1 MSRQQPTHG
10 LQRGSDE
17 PTRSRM
23 FEGLFGWMFRNLPEA
38 VFEKGDLIELGLR
51 MTSEAPAVDENRE
64 DPDDSGIPAGHTY
77 LGQFIAHDL
86 TFDPTSSLQHDNDP
100 DALVDFRTPRFDLD
114 SVYGRGPVD
123 QPYLYEENDLR
134 LLLGETL
141 QNAHAQDVPR
151 TRLGRAIIGDPRND
165 ENVIIAQLHS
175 IFLRFHNRMA
185 AQNQR
190 ETFEEI
196 QRRVRWHYQ
205 WVVLYDYLRRI
216 VNEKTYKQVLPH
228 YDRRQESNPFKDPPQ
243 LRHYRVRNDPYLPI
257 EFSAAAF
264 RFGHSMVRR
273 RYRLNRDD
281 DVGVGGPFEILGHD
295 EDPTLDLR
303 GFRRFRRDWGIEWD
317 LFFEGVS
324 QDQPARGKGRV
335 QRAFKIDTTLSDP
348 LRRLPA
354 TLARNGQE
362 PLRLLAQRNL
372 IRGLRMRLPS
382 GQTIAR
388 AMGQKPIPDQELWVG
403 PDKTPI
409 TKVSERFANNAPL
422 WFYILAEAQHP
433 DYGSGQ
439 LGPVGGRIVMEV
451 VVGLMLL
458 DGYSFLRQD
467 PLWKPD
473 LKYDFDMAQ
482 FIIQALQEKP
492 PQGEQLQLL

>member
-1 MSRQQPTHG
+1 MSRQQPAHG

-17 PTRSRM
+17 PTRSRV
-23 FEGLFGWMFRNLPEA
+23 FEGLFGRMFRSLPTA
-38 VFEKGDLIELGLR
+38 VFDEADLIQLGSR
-51 MTSEAPAVDENRE
+51 MTSQAPAVDEDRE
-64 DPDDSGIPAGHTY
+64 NPDESRVPAGYTY

-100 DALVDFRTPRFDLD
+100 DALIDFRTPRFDLD

-123 QPYLYEENDLR
+123 QPYLYRDDDLR
-134 LLLGETL
+134 LLLGDKL
-141 QNAHAQDVPR
+141 KNGLAQDVPR
-151 TRLGRAIIGDPRND
+151 TRLARAIIGDPRND
-165 ENVIIAQLHS
+165 ENVIIAQLHAM
-175 IFLRFHNRMA
+175 FLRFHNRMVSLHPG
-185 AQNQR
+185 

-196 QRRVRWHYQ
+196 QQRVRWHYQ
-205 WVVLYDYLRRI
+205 WVVLYDYLRKI

-228 YDRRQESNPFKDPPQ
+228 YERRNESNPFTDPPK
-243 LRHYRVRNDPYLPI
+243 LRHYKVRNEPYLPI
-257 EFSAAAF
+257 EFAAAF

-273 RYRLNRDD
+273 SYRLNRDAD
-281 DVGVGGPFEILGHD
+281 PGVGGPFEILGN

-303 GFRRFRRDWGIEWD
+303 GFRRFHRSWGIEWD
-317 LFFEGVS
+317 LFFEGIS
-324 QDQPARGKGRV
+324 QEQPARGKGRV
-335 QRAFKIDTTLSDP
+335 QRAFKIDTSLSDP

-354 TLARNGQE
+354 TLVTNGHRA
-362 PLRLLAQRNL
+362 LHLLAQRNL
-372 IRGLRMRLPS
+372 IRGWRMGLPS

-388 AMGQKPIPDQELWVG
+388 AMGQEPIPDQQLWVG
-403 PDKTPI
+403 PDKTPLAE
-409 TKVSERFANNAPL
+409 VSTRFANNAPL

-433 DYGSGQ
+433 DYGNGQ

-482 FIIQALQEKP
+482 LIIQALQERP
-492 PQGEQLQLL
+492 PEVEDQAVL